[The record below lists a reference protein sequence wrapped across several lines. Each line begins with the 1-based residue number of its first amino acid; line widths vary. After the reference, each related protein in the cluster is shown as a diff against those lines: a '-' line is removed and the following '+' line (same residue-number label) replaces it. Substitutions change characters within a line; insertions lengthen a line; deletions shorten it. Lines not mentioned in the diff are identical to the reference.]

1 MVSFMVTLLTTV
13 APLFM
18 ITVGIVFA
26 TIFKFAPTKSVKTK
40 TILTGSFAVISALG
54 LLVPSWIYQT
64 SLNSIYSFSSF
75 SSVFEGQSFLSLFGG
90 SAPFV
95 AALLLVCILEIS
107 LLVSFTAAVKIS
119 ALRNK
124 RKTQP
129 SQTDPAKP
137 TVNYQSIE
145 NIEAPTSNHSPFG
158 KEHEATFADEQGL
171 RKDEQSVMELFL
183 YGKVTQ
189 ITPSI
194 NATQP
199 DGYSFEGMPQLDWD
213 TKRTRQAL
221 DALVRKGFLKAELI
235 DKVITCMACGSA
247 NVRVKKL
254 CPECMSLRLRK
265 EGLIE
270 HFSCGAV
277 ERQTAFES
285 VNGDLVC
292 PKCKAKLHLI
302 GSDYRMLPPSYVC
315 LGCNVRSSEPL
326 LVVKCDD
333 CGSTAQLDEEPEVFL
348 YKYTANADLP
358 MQEMQQ
364 IKPIEVCTKF
374 FRNLGYNVV
383 APAYVSGRSGTKHL
397 FDILVLGRVGWVEP
411 DNPMVTKSTQR
422 KDNGNTVIELLISS
436 KPAELEEMTRI
447 YGMINDIDCDSLIF
461 VIPGMTENARNY
473 TSAYNMKISEGKTIE
488 EALAN
493 SKIPKAGGKNP

>member
-1 MVSFMVTLLTTV
+1 MLS
-13 APLFM
+13 
-18 ITVGIVFA
+18 IGIILG
-26 TIFKFAPTKSVKTK
+26 TIFKFAPIKSLKIK
-40 TILTGSFAVISALG
+40 SILLGSFAIISALG
-54 LLVPSWIYQT
+54 LLVPSWYY
-64 SLNSIYSFSSF
+64 SGNLNSIYLFDSFSSA
-75 SSVFEGQSFLSLFGG
+75 FEGLSFLSIFGG
-90 SAPFV
+90 SAPFT
-95 AALLLVCILEIS
+95 AAVLLVCILEVS
-107 LLVSFTAAVKIS
+107 LTSSFTAAVKIS
-119 ALRNK
+119 AFRDK
-124 RKTQP
+124 RKTKPDATNAQ
-129 SQTDPAKP
+129 KP
-137 TVNYQSIE
+137 TINYNQNIE
-145 NIEAPTSNHSPFG
+145 NLEATLNNNRIYS
-158 KEHEATFADEQGL
+158 KENSTFADEQGL
-171 RKDEQSVMELFL
+171 RKDEQSIMELFL

-189 ITPSI
+189 ITPNFNS
-194 NATQP
+194 AQP
-199 DGYSFEGMPQLDWD
+199 EGYSFEGMPQLDWD
-213 TKRTRQAL
+213 TKRVRQAL
-221 DALVRKGFLKAELI
+221 DSLVRKGFLKAELI

-277 ERQTAFES
+277 ERQAAFES

-292 PKCKAKLHLI
+292 PKCKAKLQLI

-326 LVVKCDD
+326 LVIKCDD

-348 YKYTANADLP
+348 YKYTANAELP

-374 FRNLGYNVV
+374 FSNLGYTVV
-383 APAYVSGRSGTKHL
+383 APAYVSGRSETKHL
-397 FDILVLGRVGWVEP
+397 FDILILGRVGWIEP
-411 DNPMVTKSTQR
+411 NNPMVTKSTLR

-436 KPAELEEMTRI
+436 KLIELEEITRT

-461 VIPGMTENARNY
+461 IIPGMTENARNY
-473 TSAYNMKISEGKTIE
+473 ASAYNMKISEGKTIE

-493 SKIPKAGGKNP
+493 SKIPKAGDKNA

>member
-1 MVSFMVTLLTTV
+1 MLTLLSAV

-18 ITVGIVFA
+18 LTIGVVFA
-26 TIFKFAPTKSVKTK
+26 TIFKFAPIRSLKIKAITVA
-40 TILTGSFAVISALG
+40 SFAVIAAVG
-54 LLVPSWIYQT
+54 LLVPSWFYKD
-64 SLNSIYSFSSF
+64 SLHLIYSFGSF
-75 SSVFEGQSFLSLFGG
+75 SSIFEGIPFLNDLGIASFI
-90 SAPFV
+90 SALV
-95 AALLLVCILEIS
+95 LVCIFEVGLT
-107 LLVSFTAAVKIS
+107 VSFALAFKIE
-119 ALRNK
+119 AFRNK
-124 RKTQP
+124 RKSEAGLKDTVKQNVNLQDVEKAESIKASLTQ
-129 SQTDPAKP
+129 
-137 TVNYQSIE
+137 
-145 NIEAPTSNHSPFG
+145 SPNPKS
-158 KEHEATFADEQGL
+158 KEVTFFDEQGL
-171 RKDEQSVMELFL
+171 RKDEKTMMELFL

-189 ITPSI
+189 ITPNI
-194 NATQP
+194 NSSQP
-199 DGYSFEGMPQLDWD
+199 EGYSLEGMPQLDWD
-213 TKRTRQAL
+213 TKRARQAL
-221 DALVRKGFLKAELI
+221 DSLVRKGFLKAELI
-235 DKVITCMACGSA
+235 DKLITCMACGSA

-277 ERQTAFES
+277 ERQAAFES
-285 VNGDLVC
+285 GNGDLIC

-348 YKYTANADLP
+348 YKYTANSELP

-374 FRNLGYNVV
+374 FRNLGYTVV

-397 FDILVLGRVGWVEP
+397 FDILILGRVGWIETE
-411 DNPMVTKSTQR
+411 DPMVTKSSQR
-422 KDNGNTVIELLISS
+422 KDNGNTVIQLLIGS
-436 KPAELEEMTRI
+436 KPIDLETMTRI

-473 TSAYNMKISEGKTIE
+473 ASAYNMKISEGKNIE

-493 SKIPKAGGKNP
+493 SKIPKAGEKNA

>member
-1 MVSFMVTLLTTV
+1 MLTLLSAV

-18 ITVGIVFA
+18 LTIGVVFA
-26 TIFKFAPTKSVKTK
+26 TIFKFAPIKSFKIKAIGVA
-40 TILTGSFAVISALG
+40 SFAVIAAVG
-54 LLVPSWIYQT
+54 LLIPSWFYKD
-64 SLNSIYSFSSF
+64 SLNLIYSFSSF
-75 SSVFEGQSFLSLFGG
+75 SFIFEGIAFLNDLGIASFI
-90 SAPFV
+90 
-95 AALLLVCILEIS
+95 AALVLVGIFEIS
-107 LLVSFTAAVKIS
+107 LTASFTLAFKIAAF
-119 ALRNK
+119 RNK
-124 RKTQP
+124 QKIKTDQKDMVK
-129 SQTDPAKP
+129 QNVALQK
-137 TVNYQSIE
+137 VE
-145 NIEAPTSNHSPFG
+145 NIETSLTQPDSALKKREEILF
-158 KEHEATFADEQGL
+158 DEKGL
-171 RKDEQSVMELFL
+171 RKDEKTVMELFL

-194 NATQP
+194 NASQP
-199 DGYSFEGMPQLDWD
+199 EGYSFEGMPQLDWD

-221 DALVRKGFLKAELI
+221 DSLVRKGFLKAELI
-235 DKVITCMACGSA
+235 DKIITCMACGSA
-247 NVRVKKL
+247 NIRVKKL

-277 ERQTAFES
+277 ERQAAFES
-285 VNGDLVC
+285 GKGDLIC

-333 CGSTAQLDEEPEVFL
+333 CGSTAQLDEEPEIFL
-348 YKYTANADLP
+348 YKYTANSELP
-358 MQEMQQ
+358 MKEMQQ

-374 FRNLGYNVV
+374 FRNLGYTVV

-397 FDILVLGRVGWVEP
+397 FDILILGRVGWIETE
-411 DNPMVTKSTQR
+411 DPMVTKSSQR
-422 KDNGNTVIELLISS
+422 KDNGNTVIQLLIGS
-436 KPAELEEMTRI
+436 KPIDLETMTRI
-447 YGMINDIDCDSLIF
+447 YGMINDIDCESLIF

-473 TSAYNMKISEGKTIE
+473 ASAYNMKISEGKTIE

-493 SKIPKAGGKNP
+493 SKIPKAGEKNA